1 MAGFHVVGA
10 ILGCFWRF
18 WGAKLT
24 LFLIFWR
31 NVTPPRGRW
40 GFGGHHSFVERQ
52 RSPAAPCAPYGG
64 VPCSDFCFHAGLCRF
79 EIVGGVCA
87 GCWWGD
93 GSLMEHSAIA
103 APRCRAVRII
113 SRQPAHVREPFGVGV
128 LLFCCVLTGLL
139 FDFSNVSDEAEA
151 TCRR

>member
-1 MAGFHVVGA
+1 MACFSGFGA
-10 ILGCFWRF
+10 ILGCFGRF
-18 WGAKLT
+18 WGANPA

-40 GFGGHHSFVERQ
+40 GFGDHSSFVERQ

-113 SRQPAHVREPFGVGV
+113 SRQPAHVREPIGVGV
-128 LLFCCVLTGLL
+128 LLF
-139 FDFSNVSDEAEA
+139 
-151 TCRR
+151 